1 MSTFEASITAVAI
14 SFCLLCALLTRHLLT
29 RLSLVFF
36 VIYLLLEAFGFA
48 VEWLLVHPDSPYKAL
63 WLGLLMAS
71 SFLMAPCLWLFA
83 QETAT
88 NSRPRLSSVSAVEWG
103 VVALGMLLTIPLL
116 LAAHGGSLM
125 VDPTC
130 TSAGIT
136 STIIHETML
145 LSIGLFLVQVLW
157 YLRKCLRII
166 KTQTQ
171 NDMAHFSNIE
181 AMPLNTLRVLV
192 WVMLGNWV
200 VSLLRT
206 LRALMVDGFSHLDL
220 LFTCAEVAI
229 TLWAMYTILKR
240 AMLVAVNELKPVAEY
255 ELDDEALAR
264 ENGELA
270 QKYAKSA
277 LDDVVRQRIENKLT
291 RAMSVDRLYERSNLK
306 LRDLCDHLHE
316 NTHYVSQVINQTMG
330 TTFYELVNQH
340 RIEAAKTLLAS
351 QTRANVLEIALA
363 VGFNSKTTFNAAF
376 KRATGLTPREFKAS
390 ATGLTSK

>member
-29 RLSLVFF
+29 RLSLIFF
-36 VIYLLLEAFGFA
+36 VVYLLLEAFGFA
-48 VEWLLVHPDSPYKAL
+48 VEWLLVHPGSPYKAL

-88 NSRPRLSSVSAVEWG
+88 NSHPQLSSVTALEWG
-103 VVALGMLLTIPLL
+103 VVTLGMLFTIPLI
-116 LAAHGGSLM
+116 LAAHGGSSM
-125 VDPTC
+125 VDPTRP
-130 TSAGIT
+130 TTGIT

-145 LSIGLFLVQVLW
+145 LSIGLFLIQVLW
-157 YLRKCLRII
+157 YLRKCFRII

-171 NDMAHFSNIE
+171 SDMAYFSNID
-181 AMPLNTLRVLV
+181 AMPLSTLQVLV
-192 WVMLGNWV
+192 WLMMGNWV

-206 LRALMVDGFSHLDL
+206 LRALTVDGFSHLDL

-240 AMLVAVNELKPVAEY
+240 AMLVAANEPKPVAEQ
-255 ELDDEALAR
+255 EAKDKALVYDS
-264 ENGELA
+264 GELA

-277 LDDVVRQRIENKLT
+277 LDDAVRQRIETKLT
-291 RAMSVDRLYERSNLK
+291 RAMDVDHLYKCSNLK

-316 NTHYVSQVINQTMG
+316 KTHYVSQVINQTMD

-340 RIEAAKTLLAS
+340 RIKAAKDLLAS
-351 QTRANVLEIALA
+351 QNRTNVLEVALA